1 MELGAV
7 GMPLFGHAV
16 DAALRGIRNEVAQY
30 GRHIMK
36 LLKLVVIAG
45 TALTLSGPA
54 LAGRDQSQIIE
65 QERAAQKMRSE
76 QGLKGP
82 TGPQGQ
88 VGPAT
93 QGGGRICKNFGHPSE
108 RVRC

>member
-1 MELGAV
+1 
-7 GMPLFGHAV
+7 
-16 DAALRGIRNEVAQY
+16 
-30 GRHIMK
+30 MK
-36 LLKLVVIAG
+36 LLKLFVTAG
-45 TALTLSGPA
+45 TALTLSSPVF
-54 LAGRDQSQIIE
+54 AGRDQSQIIQ
-65 QERAAQKMRSE
+65 QERAVQKMRSE

-93 QGGGRICKNFGHPSE
+93 QVGRVCKNFGHPSE

>member
-1 MELGAV
+1 
-7 GMPLFGHAV
+7 
-16 DAALRGIRNEVAQY
+16 
-30 GRHIMK
+30 MK
-36 LLKLVVIAG
+36 LLKLFVIAG
-45 TALTLSGPA
+45 TVLTLSNPA
-54 LAGRDQSQIIE
+54 FAGRDQSQIIQ
-65 QERAAQKMRSE
+65 QERAVQKMRSE

-93 QGGGRICKNFGHPSE
+93 QVGRVCKNFGHPSE